1 MDYKSSYYNF
11 IYDDLG
17 TDKTVFYNSSTG
29 ALAIVKDA
37 QYQEYKNYI
46 NNHREFEDKEF
57 FENLKKCGYIVPNSM
72 DEKFMLHLRLME
84 NRYTGNTLFLTI
96 APTMACNFRC
106 VYCFEKGHY
115 GNKMM
120 DETTKENVLSFFKV
134 RAKGVKRV
142 FVSWYGGEPL
152 MGMPVIEDLA
162 KEFISYCD
170 LNNIEYISNV
180 TTNGYL
186 FTETVAKK
194 LAILRVKFVQIT
206 LDGPKEIHDTRRP
219 LVNGQGTFDVIMKN
233 LIATKGILP
242 VSLRINADEENIE
255 KADEIIKE
263 LKANDLLGT
272 VKPYLAQVFAYNG
285 TYEDN
290 ICLTSEK
297 YSKANLL
304 FVLKNGLS
312 FNKTYPKPRGHY
324 CGADYCNGWVIDD
337 HGNLYKCWN
346 DIGINSRIV
355 GNVKDSPNI
364 QNTEYPAKY
373 MLWDISMDSK
383 CRDCS
388 IAPVCLGG
396 CPHNRINNQIV
407 CAHTL
412 KSLKEYILAYA
423 NHVISNQ
430 KADKAF

>member
-180 TTNGYL
+180 TTNVEL
-186 FTETVAKK
+186 C
-194 LAILRVKFVQIT
+194 LL
-206 LDGPKEIHDTRRP
+206 
-219 LVNGQGTFDVIMKN
+219 
-233 LIATKGILP
+233 ATKGTPKRKSASVHQVIISPIEEHSKKPDIVRDKIIELAGDLP
-242 VSLRINADEENIE
+242 RI
-255 KADEIIKE
+255 E
-263 LKANDLLGT
+263 LFARQT
-272 VKPYLAQVFAYNG
+272 V
-285 TYEDN
+285 
-290 ICLTSEK
+290 
-297 YSKANLL
+297 
-304 FVLKNGLS
+304 
-312 FNKTYPKPRGHY
+312 RGWD
-324 CGADYCNGWVIDD
+324 AW
-337 HGNLYKCWN
+337 GNE
-346 DIGINSRIV
+346 V
-355 GNVKDSPNI
+355 P
-364 QNTEYPAKY
+364 
-373 MLWDISMDSK
+373 
-383 CRDCS
+383 CS
-388 IAPVCLGG
+388 IQFP
-396 CPHNRINNQIV
+396 
-407 CAHTL
+407 
-412 KSLKEYILAYA
+412 
-423 NHVISNQ
+423 
-430 KADKAF
+430 